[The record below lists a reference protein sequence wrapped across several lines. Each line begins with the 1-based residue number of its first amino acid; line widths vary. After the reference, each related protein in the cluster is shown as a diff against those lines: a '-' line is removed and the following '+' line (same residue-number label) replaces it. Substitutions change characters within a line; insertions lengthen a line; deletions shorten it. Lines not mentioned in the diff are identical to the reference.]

1 MKKGFTLVE
10 LLVSVAVLSILGVIF
25 LVVFSNSLRG
35 GNKAQIVLAIKQNG
49 QSVLETMDKT
59 IRSSDDV
66 VCVGSD
72 KKIIVIAKDGDYTRY
87 RFDPSPSPSPANGQI
102 LQDNPT
108 MDPDDTQSG
117 FINRICS
124 PSTIMGT
131 DSIVLT
137 DTNTKT
143 GISVISGEFR
153 KDSKAGYNDVITIKF
168 DIVQGVEVTPGT
180 SSVIDPIRFETS
192 IQLR

>member
-59 IRSSDDV
+59 IRGSDDV
-66 VCVGSD
+66 VCVDLSGTT
-72 KKIIVIAKDGDYTRY
+72 IVIGKDGVYTRY
-87 RFDPSPSPSPANGQI
+87 QFIDPTPTDNGKIQ
-102 LQDNPT
+102 QDNP
-108 MDPDDTQSG
+108 DPEISEISCETSL
-117 FINRICS
+117 IEPIA
-124 PSTIMGT
+124 
-131 DSIVLT
+131 LT
-137 DTNTKT
+137 DTNTET
-143 GISVISGEFR
+143 GVSVFVRVRESFFTRNKSSGF
-153 KDSKAGYNDVITIKF
+153 KDVITIKF
-168 DIVQGVEVTPGT
+168 DIAQGVGVTPGT
-180 SSVIDPIRFETS
+180 SSVIDPIHFETS